1 MPGLTLIVVSPYNDA
16 IAPLGSEAT
25 VILPA
30 HYCGSA
36 DLHWTAPEARYGHGI
51 RSAPYRVGPTGS
63 TRALTSAEANGQV
76 PVSGGGFV

>member
-36 DLHWTAPEARYGHGI
+36 DLRWTA
-51 RSAPYRVGPTGS
+51 
-63 TRALTSAEANGQV
+63 
-76 PVSGGGFV
+76 